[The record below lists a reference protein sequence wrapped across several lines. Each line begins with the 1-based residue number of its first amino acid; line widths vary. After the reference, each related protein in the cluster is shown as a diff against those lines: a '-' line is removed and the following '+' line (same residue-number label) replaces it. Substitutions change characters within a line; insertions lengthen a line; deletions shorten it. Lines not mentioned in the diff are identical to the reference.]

1 VIQDTSGFAKFHVT
15 FECIVFRPFKNEVL
29 DCVVTSVNKM
39 GFFAEAGPMQVFVSN
54 YLIPEDMAFNSIDE
68 PCYVSTDEMVRIQKD
83 CEVRLRIVG
92 TRNDAN
98 EIVRP
103 RLALLGAPPLTRRR
117 SSAWAPS
124 KTTFSA

>member
-1 VIQDTSGFAKFHVT
+1 
-15 FECIVFRPFKNEVL
+15 
-29 DCVVTSVNKM
+29 
-39 GFFAEAGPMQVFVSN
+39 MQVFVSN
-54 YLIPEDMAFNSIDE
+54 YVRARAARERAAADPAQLIPEDMAFNSIDE

-103 RLALLGAPPLTRRR
+103 RLALLRAPPLTCRR

-124 KTTFSA
+124 KTTSSA